1 MEGEGGSTKFA
12 HAGRRHARVFAGL
25 DALAL
30 ASSSGLAGGIRRVWI
45 VRMGKWREAALEHG
59 QDLGQAHSGRRAEV
73 PWQAGREKGK
83 GIWEGG
89 TIGSEASLP
98 TYLPIHPPTLPRYLP
113 S

>member
-1 MEGEGGSTKFA
+1 MEREGGSTKFV
-12 HAGRRHARVFAGL
+12 HADRRHARVFAGL

-59 QDLGQAHSGRRAEV
+59 PNLGQAHSGREGRSAMAGR
-73 PWQAGREKGK
+73 QAGKGK
-83 GIWEGG
+83 GHLGRRHKLDRKPVY
-89 TIGSEASLP
+89 LP
-98 TYLPIHPPTLPRYLP
+98 TYPGTYLP